1 MSAVAGLSGLDPDG
15 RFVNAV
21 ATHDTWSGITLNW
34 PVDGGD
40 PLPVELSGLP
50 ITDSAA
56 NFAGYRG
63 FGVCGDLDGLA
74 QLAALRRDESFNGP
88 PEPPMHP
95 AVLVRPNSA
104 DIVATGAGAS
114 PATVLP

>member
-1 MSAVAGLSGLDPDG
+1 MSDIAGLSGLDPDG

-56 NFAGYRG
+56 TFAGFRG
-63 FGVCGDLDGLA
+63 FGLCGALDGLA
-74 QLAALRRDESFNGP
+74 RLAPLRREGFFSGP
-88 PEPPMHP
+88 PAPQLQTPTDSAVIVPPK
-95 AVLVRPNSA
+95 S
-104 DIVATGAGAS
+104 
-114 PATVLP
+114 